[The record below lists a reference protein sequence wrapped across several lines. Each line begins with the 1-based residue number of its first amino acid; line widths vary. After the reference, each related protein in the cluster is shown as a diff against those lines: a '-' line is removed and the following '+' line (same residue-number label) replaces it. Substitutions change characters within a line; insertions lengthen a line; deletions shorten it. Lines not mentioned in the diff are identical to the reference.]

1 MEAPQH
7 PSDEPPSAQPNP
19 GEHGSAWVRALLL
32 VCGGLALLAGVVGIF
47 LPLLP
52 ATPPLILA
60 AACFARA
67 HRPFHEW
74 MLGHRVFGPM
84 LREWRDYGSIPYR
97 TKLVAIVMML
107 ISFGS
112 SILLVVKPPW
122 LKALLAVFAIGLAT
136 WMYRIPS
143 RDHPPRP

>member
-1 MEAPQH
+1 VETPQQSPDG
-7 PSDEPPSAQPNP
+7 PSGTQPTTD
-19 GEHGSAWVRALLL
+19 EHGSAAVRALLL
-32 VCGGLALLAGVVGIF
+32 ICGGLALLAGLAGVF

-74 MLGHRVFGPM
+74 MLGNRLIGPM
-84 LREWRDYGSIPYR
+84 LREWRDHGSIPHR
-97 TKLVAIVMML
+97 TKMIAIATMLV
-107 ISFGS
+107 SFGA
-112 SILLVVKPPW
+112 SILLVVKSPW
-122 LKALLAVFAIGLAT
+122 LKALLALFALGLAT

-143 RDHPPRP
+143 RDHDSRS